1 MKVLTEWLRERMNN
15 TKSTIRHPNASSL
28 PSTRYISRCRDLKE
42 PLFRVYPF
50 YQKSD
55 LMFQKFKEW
64 RFINRFKSIFNG
76 KL

>member
-15 TKSTIRHPNASSL
+15 SKPTIRHPNASSL
-28 PSTRYISRCRDLKE
+28 PSIRCRDLKE

-50 YQKSD
+50 YYKSD